1 MAQPGLPNR
10 KGGGVALAR
19 AFRAWLKPRAPDRFA
34 NHRTRMLNEAQ
45 RERTLDL
52 APNDVRQVRH
62 NLEFP
67 GNHQAV
73 SCLL

>member
-1 MAQPGLPNR
+1 
-10 KGGGVALAR
+10 
-19 AFRAWLKPRAPDRFA
+19 
-34 NHRTRMLNEAQ
+34 LNEAQ